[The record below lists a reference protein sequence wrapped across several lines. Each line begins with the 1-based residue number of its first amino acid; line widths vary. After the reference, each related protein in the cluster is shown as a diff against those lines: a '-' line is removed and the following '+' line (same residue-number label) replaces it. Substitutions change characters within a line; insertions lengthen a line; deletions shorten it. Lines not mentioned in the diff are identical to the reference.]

1 VNQLQ
6 TKRNIEIKIKYL
18 MDRIFAAILL
28 ILLSPLMLL
37 IYIGVRVT
45 SKGPGIFTQV
55 RVGMGNKDFKIYK
68 FRTMRTGSESGSFTL
83 EGKDD
88 DRITTFGKF
97 LRKLS
102 LDELPQLINILKGD
116 MSFIGPRPTLR
127 YQVDKYNN
135 TQMRRLEMKPGLTG
149 WAQVNG
155 RNSIPWSKRIEHDV
169 WYIDN
174 YSLLLDI
181 KILIKTIGVLF
192 KQDIIYGESD
202 DISKCN

>member
-1 VNQLQ
+1 MNQLQ

-155 RNSIPWSKRIEHDV
+155 RNSIPWFKRIEHDV

>member
-1 VNQLQ
+1 MNQLQ

>member
-155 RNSIPWSKRIEHDV
+155 RNSIPWFKRIEHDV

>member
-1 VNQLQ
+1 
-6 TKRNIEIKIKYL
+6 